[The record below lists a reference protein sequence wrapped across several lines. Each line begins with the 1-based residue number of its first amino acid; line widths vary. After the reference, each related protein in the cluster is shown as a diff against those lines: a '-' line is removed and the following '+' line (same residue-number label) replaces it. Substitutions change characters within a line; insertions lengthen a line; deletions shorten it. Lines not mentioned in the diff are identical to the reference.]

1 MTKILCFILFISTF
15 SVHAQRTLISGKII
29 VDDADEVI
37 NLNGFLIENLAT
49 NSRVKAN
56 TGGLFSLNVSE
67 GDVLFFKQNGITER
81 HLKISK
87 SMLNKGFIEV
97 HVNVEV
103 IELDET
109 KVSKLNKDM
118 LTNLG
123 KEESMEE
130 KLNKKMD
137 IVSYETHVKL
147 NRAQDEDMVRRTIRQ
162 VGGASVGGLFN
173 LISGKHKKVKS
184 SSKLKKTKEE
194 SLVDLQRFFTVNYF
208 VNDLKI
214 PKGKIIEFL
223 DYCYSNFNFYQLLEQ
238 NNYQEILFT
247 IEDQA
252 PMYLN
257 KIKEKENE

>member
-1 MTKILCFILFISTF
+1 MTKILYFILFISTF

-56 TGGLFSLNVSE
+56 TEGLFSLNVSE

-87 SMLNKGFIEV
+87 SMINKGFIEV

-109 KVSKLNKDM
+109 KVSKLNKD
-118 LTNLG
+118 LLKDVGKKKTISKEVLDTTGINDEAFKKAVVDKHNWAAFHRKANPYAGNLL
-123 KEESMEE
+123 EA
-130 KLNKKMD
+130 
-137 IVSYETHVKL
+137 VKL
-147 NRAQDEDMVRRTIRQ
+147 FKTSNEKGTM
-162 VGGASVGGLFN
+162 
-173 LISGKHKKVKS
+173 
-184 SSKLKKTKEE
+184 LKKRVSAYEQVQNLKSIIGETFFIIDLNISRENIVDFIGSCYEANNIDKLMRKKNFSKIKLILKE
-194 SLVDLQRFFTVNYF
+194 
-208 VNDLKI
+208 
-214 PKGKIIEFL
+214 
-223 DYCYSNFNFYQLLEQ
+223 
-238 NNYQEILFT
+238 
-247 IEDQA
+247 QA